1 MKQKQR
7 RSTVCHNCSSNL
19 DESYNFCP
27 TCGQSNTDNNITFW
41 LLIKEFVDNY
51 LGLDSKMAHSVVPFL
66 FNPGALT
73 NRFNQGRIKHFIH
86 PVRLYLVMSL
96 FYFFTISY
104 LLSDFDLRTFED
116 EADLTS
122 ATIDE
127 FKNNDRLKALSD
139 STILGLM
146 NDSIVTK
153 YTNIKSFDQ
162 LYDSLST
169 EFTEDDLEDMVVSLK
184 SVKVPESNEESTIDR
199 LHRLARDRRITDDA
213 FLDSLSGNSED
224 PFDSSFFNISQ
235 KEHLTTQVRKIFEN
249 DQGFK
254 TFVLG
259 NLPLTMFVLIPL
271 FAGILK
277 LLYARRKH
285 LYIKHVVHALHIH
298 SFFYLLFGL
307 GLLIIF
313 KLISADM
320 EGYMGIRGIIAGVFF
335 ILTTTYAYIS
345 FLKVYQ
351 QGWFK
356 TLIKFWIVGLVYS
369 FLLNTFFFIE
379 LMISFWY
386 Y

>member
-1 MKQKQR
+1 M
-7 RSTVCHNCSSNL
+7 
-19 DESYNFCP
+19 
-27 TCGQSNTDNNITFW
+27 
-41 LLIKEFVDNY
+41 KEFIDNY
-51 LGLDSKMAHSVVPFL
+51 LGLDSKMAHSVAPFL
-66 FNPGALT
+66 FNPGSLT

-104 LLSDFDLRTFED
+104 LLSEFDLKSFED
-116 EADLTS
+116 EANFSS

-127 FKNNDRLKALSD
+127 FKNNDRLKQLSD
-139 STILGLM
+139 STVLGLM
-146 NDSIVTK
+146 NDSLVSK
-153 YTNIKSFDQ
+153 YSNITSFDQ
-162 LYDSLST
+162 LYDSLAT

-184 SVKVPESNEESTIDR
+184 SIEVPESDEEGTIDR
-199 LHRLARDRRITDDA
+199 LHRLARDRRINDKA
-213 FLDSLSGNSED
+213 FLDSLTGDSN
-224 PFDSSFFNISQ
+224 PFDSSFLSKSQ
-235 KEHLTTQVRKIFEN
+235 EEHLSGQTRKIFEN

-254 TFVLG
+254 NFVLG

-298 SFFYLLFGL
+298 SFFYLLFGI

-313 KLISADM
+313 KLIGENV
-320 EGYMGIRGIIAGVFF
+320 EGYMAFRGITAGIFF
-335 ILTTTYAYIS
+335 IVTTTYAYIS
-345 FLKVYQ
+345 FLKVYK

-356 TLIKFWIVGLVYS
+356 TLIKFWLVGFIYS
-369 FLLNTFFFIE
+369 FFLNSFFLLE
-379 LMISFWY
+379 VMISFWY